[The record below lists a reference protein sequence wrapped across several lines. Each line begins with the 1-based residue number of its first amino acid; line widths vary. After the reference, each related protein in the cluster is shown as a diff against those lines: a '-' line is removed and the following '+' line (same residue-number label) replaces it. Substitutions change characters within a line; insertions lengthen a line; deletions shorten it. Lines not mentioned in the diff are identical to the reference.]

1 MAALFGVAPKKLMEM
16 EADEQA
22 LLIDGKFQR
31 CRRLDYMKDDHFA
44 GRFDV
49 NQRYVDPFVA
59 KANARQTKRRPR

>member
-44 GRFDV
+44 DV